1 MGGLLV
7 RYQEVFA
14 YEGRLDVVSLTVRDV
29 RLIPLDINSTLK
41 FLYFRN
47 VLQSYDQ
54 NIAHISVFSNG
65 LLAYSSLSKDDT
77 EYFANYLYATG

>member
-1 MGGLLV
+1 V
-7 RYQEVFA
+7 YANQ
-14 YEGRLDVVSLTVRDV
+14 GRLDVVSLAVRDV

-54 NIAHISVFSNG
+54 SIAHIAVFSNG

-77 EYFANYLYATG
+77 

>member
-1 MGGLLV
+1 M
-7 RYQEVFA
+7 FA
-14 YEGRLDVVSLTVRDV
+14 YEGRLDVMGLTVRDV

-47 VLQSYDQ
+47 VLQSYEP
-54 NIAHISVFSNG
+54 NIAHIAVFSNG
-65 LLAYSSLSKDDT
+65 LLAYSSLNKEDT